1 MRAREGEQVPPIA
14 AAPMAIETFAQLTRD
29 AHGVVPVYVAEEV
42 LLIYHDYPSP
52 TSRDRSNEGSG
63 FYSRRSSDN
72 TSLVLAKQ
80 FRRGIC
86 F

>member
-42 LLIYHDYPSP
+42 LLI
-52 TSRDRSNEGSG
+52 
-63 FYSRRSSDN
+63 
-72 TSLVLAKQ
+72 
-80 FRRGIC
+80 
-86 F
+86 